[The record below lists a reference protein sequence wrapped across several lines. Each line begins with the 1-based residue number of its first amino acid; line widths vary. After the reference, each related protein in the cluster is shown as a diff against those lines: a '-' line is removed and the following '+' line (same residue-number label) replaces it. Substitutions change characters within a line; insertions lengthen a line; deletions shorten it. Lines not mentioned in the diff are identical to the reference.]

1 MHSLV
6 ESLYQSTNISNID
19 FNNYIEILIEDI
31 IHSYSVDT
39 DQIRTILEVGDYE
52 LSIETA
58 IPTGLIINELVS
70 NALKHAFKEDS
81 PGEIKVVLNKKD
93 DIYTLTIAD
102 NGIGLPEDVDWNNPK
117 TLGLQLVNALV
128 SQLEGDLNVEVD
140 NGTIFRI
147 NFKELVYRER
157 I

>member
-1 MHSLV
+1 MHSR
-6 ESLYQSTNISNID
+6 ID
-19 FNNYIEILIEDI
+19 I
-31 IHSYSVDT
+31 
-39 DQIRTILEVGDYE
+39 
-52 LSIETA
+52 
-58 IPTGLIINELVS
+58 
-70 NALKHAFKEDS
+70 

-102 NGIGLPEDVDWNNPK
+102 NGVGLPEDVDWNNPK

-128 SQLEGDLNVEVD
+128 SQLEGDMNVEVD